1 MNLSGIV
8 GFTRGNISMIYE
20 SKNYIGVIKKMS
32 GGFLS
37 AFLIFS
43 LGGCLQEKNNS
54 GTLLPATCNTLPTSE
69 ISYQK
74 NVYPIIQ
81 ASCLTCHDARNHFG
95 GIVLENYNHIAESG
109 QSGELM
115 YSLRIISSGKAYM
128 PKGGRLMDCEVA
140 ILQAWIQQGSKN
152 N

>member
-1 MNLSGIV
+1 
-8 GFTRGNISMIYE
+8 MIPKT
-20 SKNYIGVIKKMS
+20 KNYIGVIKKMS

-37 AFLIFS
+37 AFLVFS
-43 LGGCLQEKNNS
+43 MGACLQEKNNAGS
-54 GTLLPATCNTLPTSE
+54 LLPATCKTLPNLE

-74 NVYPIIQ
+74 DVYPIIQ
-81 ASCLTCHDARNHFG
+81 ASCLTCHNARNHFG
-95 GIVLENYNHIAESG
+95 GIVLENYKQIAESG

-115 YSLRIISSGKAYM
+115 YSLRIISTGKAYM

-140 ILQAWIQQGSKN
+140 ILQAWIQQGAKN